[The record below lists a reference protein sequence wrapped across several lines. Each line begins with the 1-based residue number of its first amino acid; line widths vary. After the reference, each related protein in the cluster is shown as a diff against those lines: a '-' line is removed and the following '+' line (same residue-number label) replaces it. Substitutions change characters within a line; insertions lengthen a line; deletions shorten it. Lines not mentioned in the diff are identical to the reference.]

1 MLPWLYL
8 GSQDVAADSVLMA
21 QYNITRVLNV
31 GTGIRIDREAGGVLE
46 R

>member
-8 GSQDVAADSVLMA
+8 GSQDVAADAALMA
-21 QYNITRVLNV
+21 KYNISRVLNV
-31 GTGIRIDREAGGVLE
+31 GTGIRIDREAGTVLE